1 MHAKPFLVLL
11 LGLMPALA
19 GGASD
24 LVLEL
29 DQTQRLIPSNVR
41 YERLGNSVLISG
53 EMVKP
58 VQGRGRILGH
68 AHVQVLTIDGQILT
82 AIEVPLTNFQP
93 SAKSPQRADF
103 ATRIDPLPVG
113 AQIIRV
119 RYDASGRTGD
129 AGDPP

>member
-11 LGLMPALA
+11 VGLMPALA
-19 GGASD
+19 GGAPD

-29 DQTQRLIPSNVR
+29 DQTQRLIPDNVR
-41 YERLGNSVLISG
+41 FERVGDSVLISG
-53 EMVKP
+53 EMVKQ

-68 AHVQVLTIDGQILT
+68 AHVQVLTVDGQILT
-82 AIEVPLTNFQP
+82 ALEAPLTNFQP
-93 SAKSPQRADF
+93 NPKSPERADF

-119 RYDASGRTGD
+119 RYDDGGRTGN